1 MELAQE
7 TAVVAGAENVPQ
19 RFSRPPLLIPSAF
32 PGASLPPKERD
43 RAKAAFPDG
52 PRSHVHLANS
62 DPAASM
68 RQARARCWGDGGQQ
82 GSHGLYARGP
92 NHLVGEMMVK
102 NKSNNNSTQRNK
114 DALPNI

>member
-1 MELAQE
+1 M
-7 TAVVAGAENVPQ
+7 VAGAENVPQ
-19 RFSRPPLLIPSAF
+19 RFSRPPLLPSAF
-32 PGASLPPKERD
+32 PGVSLPPKERD
-43 RAKAAFPDG
+43 RAKAAFRDG

-102 NKSNNNSTQRNK
+102 NKSNNNSTQSNK
-114 DALPNI
+114 DALSNI